1 MLSYSYAR
9 KNQVLVTREADVVE
23 LLYCRDTPAEAL
35 VEVRRVSKRPVSAT
49 LCEPAILA
57 EKINAEYQQ
66 QSGSGGMDAIGDI
79 GNEVDLDK
87 LIEAM
92 PESQDLLESQDD
104 APVIRLINALF
115 AEALKLGASD
125 IHIETYEKAMS
136 VRLRVDGILQEVLSP
151 NRRLAPLLVSRIKVM
166 AKLDIAEKRVPQD
179 GRVSLKIAG
188 RSVDVRIST
197 IPSSYGE
204 RVVMR
209 LLDKQA
215 ARIDLLHLGMPAGT
229 LEKFTQLLKN
239 PNGIILVTGPTG
251 SGKTTTLY
259 AGLTLLN
266 DRIRNI
272 LTVEDPIEY
281 AVDGIGQTQV
291 NTKVGMTFARGLRA
305 ILRQDPD
312 VVMVGEIR
320 DAETAEIAV
329 QASLTGHLVLSTLH
343 TNNAVGAITRL
354 VDIGIEPYLISS
366 SLKGILAQRLVRKLC
381 TSCREAHAMDAV
393 EASLLGDSKLT
404 GSTAYLPKGCDDC
417 HHTGY
422 RGRSG
427 IYELLTVDRKVAELI
442 HNGAGEQA
450 IVDAAR
456 GAMTRLL
463 DEGRRQVLDGVTSID
478 EVLRC
483 VREESADAS
492 V

>member
-1 MLSYSYAR
+1 MLSYAYAR
-9 KNQVLVTREADVVE
+9 KNQVLVTDSEGEPVQ
-23 LLYCRDTPAEAL
+23 LLCSGDTPPEAL
-35 VEVRRVSKRPVSAT
+35 AELRRHFGRPLQISR
-49 LCEPAILA
+49 CDA
-57 EKINAEYQQ
+57 EQLSEQINAAYQQ
-66 QSGSGGMDAIGDI
+66 QTGAMEAIGDI
-79 GNEVDLDK
+79 SNEVDLDR
-87 LIEAM
+87 LAEEI
-92 PESQDLLESQDD
+92 PQSQDLLESQDD

-125 IHIETYEKAMS
+125 VHIETYEHSMS

-151 NRRLAPLLVSRIKVM
+151 SRRLAPLLVSRIKVM

-179 GRVSLKIAG
+179 GRVSLRIAG
-188 RSVDVRIST
+188 RAVDVRIST

-215 ARIDLLHLGMPAGT
+215 ARIDLAHLGMPAGT
-229 LEKFTQLLKN
+229 LEKFTQLLHQ
-239 PNGIILVTGPTG
+239 PNGILLVTGPTG

-266 DRIRNI
+266 DRVRNI

-281 AVDGIGQTQV
+281 AIEGIGQTQV
-291 NTKVGMTFARGLRA
+291 NAKVGMTFARGLRA

-343 TNNAVGAITRL
+343 TNNAIGAVTRL
-354 VDIGIEPYLISS
+354 VDIGVEPYLIAS

-381 TSCREAHAMDAV
+381 SACREPFQLDET
-393 EASLLGDSKLT
+393 EARLLGDASKV
-404 GSTAYLPKGCDDC
+404 GHTAYHAKGCDEC
-417 HHTGY
+417 MQSGF
-422 RGRSG
+422 RGRLG
-427 IYELLTVDRKVAELI
+427 IYELLVIDRTISDLI
-442 HNGAGEQA
+442 HNNAGEQA
-450 IVDAAR
+450 IERAAK
-456 GAMTRLL
+456 GMNSLL
-463 DEGRRQVLDGVTSID
+463 SEGRRLVLEGSTSLD
-478 EVLRC
+478 EVLRS
-483 VREESADAS
+483 VREDISDAGL
-492 V
+492 

>member
-9 KNQVLVTREADVVE
+9 KNQVLIADGGE
-23 LLYCRDTPAEAL
+23 GAALLYCRDTPPEAL
-35 VEVRRVSKRPVSAT
+35 VEVRRLWEGPLRVSA
-49 LCEPAILA
+49 CEPALLA
-57 EKINAEYQQ
+57 EKINAEYEQ

-79 GNEVDLDK
+79 SNEVDLDK

-215 ARIDLLHLGMPAGT
+215 ARIDLTHLGMPAST
-229 LEKFTQLLKN
+229 LKTFTQLLKN

-266 DRIRNI
+266 DRVRNI

-281 AVDGIGQTQV
+281 AIDGIGQTQV

-312 VVMVGEIR
+312 IVMVGEIR
-320 DAETAEIAV
+320 DSETAEIAV

-366 SLKGILAQRLVRKLC
+366 SLKGILAQRLVRRLC
-381 TSCREAHAMDAV
+381 VHCRRPHAMDEA
-393 EASLLGDSKLT
+393 EASLLGDRSLA
-404 GSTAYLPKGCDDC
+404 GSTAYQASGCEEC
-417 HHTGY
+417 HQTGY
-422 RGRSG
+422 RGRG
-427 IYELLTVDRKVAELI
+427 GLYELLVIDRKVSELI

-450 IVDAAR
+450 ILDAAR
-456 GAMTRLL
+456 PTMTRLL
-463 DEGRRQVLDGVTSID
+463 VEGRRLVLEGVTTID
-478 EVLRC
+478 EVLRT
-483 VREESADAS
+483 VSEESADAG